1 MTAAPSRAPVADEGS
16 MSLLATLTTHSLD
29 ESYEEAAARRRAAP
43 QAEQERSGPRVL
55 VGVLVVLGLLTGA
68 AAAHVRSRD
77 DAATAARDQLAEEVS
92 RRTDRTEALATQARH
107 LRREVEQLQATALG
121 ADTAGQRA
129 AAELAPL
136 ELSTGLVPVVGPGVL
151 VRLDDADGAGQQA
164 VDRGGAPGD
173 GRVLDRDVQD
183 VVNGLWAAG
192 AEAISINDVRLTALT
207 AVRSA
212 GEAILVDFTPLSP
225 PYLVRAVGDA
235 GTLEPA
241 FTEGPTGRR
250 FAAYGAL
257 YDLGFTVSRESRL
270 RLPAARPRALR
281 SVQGAS

>member
-1 MTAAPSRAPVADEGS
+1 
-16 MSLLATLTTHSLD
+16 MSLLAALTNHSLD
-29 ESYEEAAARRRAAP
+29 ESYEEAAARRRDSPGPAAV
-43 QAEQERSGPRVL
+43 RSGPRVV
-55 VGVLVVLGLLTGA
+55 VGALVVVGLLTGA
-68 AAAHVRSRD
+68 AMAQVRSRD
-77 DAATAARDQLAEEVS
+77 DAATASRDQLAQEVS
-92 RRTDRTEALATQARH
+92 RRTDRTDALAAQARD
-107 LRREVEQLQATALG
+107 LRQEVERLQATALG
-121 ADTAGQRA
+121 TDSAGERA

-136 ELSTGLVPVVGPGVL
+136 ELSTGLVPVVGPGLL
-151 VRLDDADGAGQQA
+151 VRLDDADGAGQEA

-192 AEAISINDVRLTALT
+192 AEAISVNDVRLTALT

-241 FTEGPTGRR
+241 FHDGPTGRR

-270 RLPAARPRALR
+270 RLPAAKPRPLR
-281 SVQGAS
+281 SVEVGS

>member
-1 MTAAPSRAPVADEGS
+1 MTAAPPRAPVTDAGS
-16 MSLLATLTTHSLD
+16 MSLLAALTTHSLD
-29 ESYEEAAARRRAAP
+29 ASYEEAAARRRSAP
-43 QAEQERSGPRVL
+43 EPSSGPGHRVV

-77 DAATAARDQLAEEVS
+77 DAATASRDRLAQEVTQ
-92 RRTDRTEALATQARH
+92 RTDRTDALARQARD
-107 LRREVEQLQATALG
+107 LRREVEQLRATSVG
-121 ADTAGQRA
+121 TDTAGERL

-136 ELSTGLVPVVGPGVL
+136 ELSAGLVPVVGPGLL
-151 VRLDDADGAGQQA
+151 VRLDDAAGADQAA

-173 GRVLDRDVQD
+173 GRILDRDVQD

-192 AEAISINDVRLTALT
+192 AEAISVNDVRLSALT
-207 AVRSA
+207 AIRSA

-225 PYLVRAVGDA
+225 PYLVRAIGDA
-235 GTLEPA
+235 GRLEPA
-241 FTEGPTGRR
+241 FTDGPTGRR

-270 RLPAARPRALR
+270 RLPAASARPLR
-281 SVQGAS
+281 SVQVPS